1 MIESTLPVTPK
12 WRPGLEEE
20 YADLADT
27 LEQLMPC
34 LEVPLHLPWIDAI
47 RQLKQQRGAVIM
59 AHSYQSPEIFHG
71 VADITGDSLALAQ
84 AAADCDSELIVLC
97 GVHFMAES
105 AKLLAPHKRVLIPD
119 LEAGCSLANSI
130 TAADVRALR
139 ARHPGVPVVSYVNT
153 TAEVKAES
161 DACCTS
167 ANAVQMVEAMGADQ
181 VIFLPDRY
189 LGSWVATQTPVELIL
204 WSGTCEVHETFTGRE
219 ARHTRETFGAKLVAH
234 PECSPEVLAEA
245 DFVGSTTAMG
255 RWLEREQP
263 ARVAMITE
271 CSMADNLRNRG
282 MFLGWHEDALQ
293 AYVAHALRDHPGGG
307 VELKCQ
313 PAREAEIFG
322 SYPRR
327 LWPSLTRISTPTR
340 VVRGADTFPF
350 AARAIERWAQRNP
363 VVSQQVLRG
372 GHCFMQEDPIA
383 TATAIIDYLAH

>member
-1 MIESTLPVTPK
+1 MRDNRSGNACLQSPRDEMKRSDSGFDPE
-12 WRPGLEEE
+12 WRADLNEE
-20 YADLADT
+20 YAELAKR
-27 LEQLMPC
+27 LEPMVAC
-34 LEVPLHLPWIDAI
+34 LEIPLHLAWIDAI
-47 RQLKQQRGAVIM
+47 QRLKRERGAVIM

-84 AAADCDSELIVLC
+84 AAADCDSDLIVIC

-119 LEAGCSLANSI
+119 LEAGCSLASSI

-139 ARHPGVPVVSYVNT
+139 AQHPGVPVVSYVNT
-153 TAEVKAES
+153 SAEVKAES

-167 ANAVQMVEAMGADQ
+167 ANAVQIVEAMGADK

-189 LGSWVATQTPVELIL
+189 LGSWVATQTQVELVL
-204 WSGTCEVHETFTGRE
+204 WNGTCEVHETFTGSE

-271 CSMADNLRNRG
+271 CSMADNLRNRFPKIEFIKPCNLCPH
-282 MFLGWHEDALQ
+282 MKRITLPSI
-293 AYVAHALRDHPGGG
+293 HACLRDLRH
-307 VELKCQ
+307 EITID
-313 PAREAEIFG
+313 PAVA
-322 SYPRR
+322 
-327 LWPSLTRISTPTR
+327 TRGRAALERMLAVGRQDR
-340 VVRGADTFPF
+340 V
-350 AARAIERWAQRNP
+350 
-363 VVSQQVLRG
+363 
-372 GHCFMQEDPIA
+372 
-383 TATAIIDYLAH
+383 